1 MFAQVLINEPWYQ
14 SEAEWPSRTSTV
26 RHVESDHRRF
36 ENPRSQTFRDLVLA
50 QSILQIGA
58 LVVIAFI
65 AGMIVIAGFVGAVF
79 RLWSKFFGPP
89 KLPNPA
95 KPPQDALNS
104 VVVVIGW
111 FGWLSAAGLVTQYS
125 LGWGLVFMAATLMWT
140 PLAPHLVLL
149 LRNKIP

>member
-1 MFAQVLINEPWYQ
+1 MAWANFGW
-14 SEAEWPSRTSTV
+14 
-26 RHVESDHRRF
+26 SDELF
-36 ENPRSQTFRDLVLA
+36 GLA

-65 AGMIVIAGFVGAVF
+65 VGMIVIAGFVGAVF

-95 KPPQDALNS
+95 KPPPDALTS

-125 LGWGLVFMAATLMWT
+125 LGWGWCSW
-140 PLAPHLVLL
+140 PP
-149 LRNKIP
+149 R